1 MNIDLNK
8 GTVMK
13 IRTYLASALLLAAP
27 VFVLGC
33 NGSTDGGSAGT
44 EDFSGSQFVATDDQ
58 TGSISVEVNSDLM
71 QVSETSGF
79 NVQVRD
85 AAGAPVVNIPIS
97 CDSEEGVAILE
108 PTTGRESTDSDGH
121 ISGVIG
127 CEAPGSYLFGC
138 RLPLGANKRKF
149 VTIRCSGPVPAG
161 FSGFPGSSGG
171 SLGGGTPN
179 NGDGGPGG
187 TGTGGLSAA
196 TVELLTVVSSDAAST
211 GLDTTAG
218 LCGQDDPATATDERT
233 PEPFTDDLVRITINN
248 NSNQTVRFGSYT
260 YSVDNANASG
270 GQFNSGPI
278 SIDLDK
284 GGIASGDS
292 GSFTVLFVDANN
304 GGKRFQGAT
313 GNISFA
319 GFRNVTF
326 RIVGQN
332 DLGEEVTVTAR
343 IAISFDNFNNCGS

>member
-1 MNIDLNK
+1 
-8 GTVMK
+8 MK
-13 IRTYLASALLLAAP
+13 IRTYLTSALLVAGP
-27 VFVLGC
+27 MFVLGC

-44 EDFSGSQFVATDDQ
+44 EDFSGSQFVASDDQ
-58 TGSISVEVNSDLM
+58 TGSISLDVNSELM

-79 NVQVRD
+79 SVHVRD

-97 CDSEEGVAILE
+97 CDSEEGIAIIE

-121 ISGVIG
+121 ISGVVG

-149 VTIRCSGPVPAG
+149 VTIRCSGPVPTG

-179 NGDGGPGG
+179 NDDGGPGG
-187 TGTGGLSAA
+187 TGTNGLSVA
-196 TVELLTVVSSDAAST
+196 TVELLTIASSDSAST

-218 LCGQDDPATATDERT
+218 LCGEDDPATAADERT
-233 PEPFTDDLVRITINN
+233 PEPFTDDLIRFTVNN
-248 NSNQTVRFGSYT
+248 NSNQSVRFSSYT
-260 YSVDNANASG
+260 YSVDNVTSSG
-270 GQFNSGPI
+270 GQFNSGEI
-278 SIDLDK
+278 AIDLAK

-292 GSFTVLFVDANN
+292 GTFTVLFVDANN
-304 GGKRFQGAT
+304 GGKRFKGASSNV
-313 GNISFA
+313 GFA

-326 RIVGQN
+326 RLIGQN
-332 DLGEEVTVTAR
+332 DVGDDVSITAR
-343 IAISFDNFNNCGS
+343 LAISFDNFNNCGT